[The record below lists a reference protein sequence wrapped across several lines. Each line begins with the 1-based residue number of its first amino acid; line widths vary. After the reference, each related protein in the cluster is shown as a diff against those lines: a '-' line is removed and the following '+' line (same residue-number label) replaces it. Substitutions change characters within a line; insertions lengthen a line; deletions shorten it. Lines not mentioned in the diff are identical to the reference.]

1 MKHVLKT
8 CVFLICFSSV
18 LSAQEKPSGK
28 VHGYFFGDYFYKQGG
43 DASEVSPSQ
52 YSKSEKDFQAFQFR
66 RLYLYYD
73 HTFSD
78 KFAAQFLLEGN
89 DKTLDPGGR
98 YGVFVKTA
106 YLEWKEIVP
115 MGSLWFGLIPTP
127 TWSLLSEKVW
137 NYRSIE
143 KTVVDFRGAG
153 SASDIGVG
161 LRGKFESK
169 GTVNYV
175 AMVGNGTGQKPE
187 NNKYKKYY
195 GSISV
200 KPVPEIV
207 LEGYVDYEPAAL
219 DKDKTTLKGFA
230 AYQTAAFTAGIEV
243 FQQTQSNAGAAGID
257 KIPFALAVFAWAPI
271 PGADNLNGFGR
282 FDIYDP
288 DTKTST
294 SGFKEN
300 FFALG
305 LDYMPLS
312 NIHIMPNIWVN
323 SFSAKGTGS
332 KDADV
337 VPRLTLFIVYK

>member
-1 MKHVLKT
+1 MKYA
-8 CVFLICFSSV
+8 
-18 LSAQEKPSGK
+18 LSIYASLVCLSIALVAQEKPSGR
-28 VHGYFFGDYFYKQGG
+28 VHGYFFGDYAYKLGG
-43 DASEVSPSQ
+43 DAIEISSSQ
-52 YSKSEKDFQAFQFR
+52 YSKTEKDFQAFQFR

-78 KFAAQFLLEGN
+78 KFTAQFLLEGN
-89 DKTLDPGGR
+89 DKALEPGGR
-98 YGVFVKTA
+98 YGLFIKTA
-106 YLEWKEIVP
+106 YLDWKEVVP

-143 KTVVDFRGAG
+143 KTVIDFRGLG

-161 LRGKFESK
+161 LRGKFDSK
-169 GTVNYV
+169 GTVSYV
-175 AMVGNGTGQKPE
+175 AMVGNGNGQKPE

-200 KPVPEIV
+200 KPLSEII

-230 AYQTAAFTAGIEV
+230 GYQTSVFTAGIEV
-243 FQQTQSNAGAAGID
+243 FQQTESRAGIAGAD
-257 KIPFALAVFAWAPI
+257 KSPFGFSLFAWAPV
-271 PGADNLNGFGR
+271 PGVENLNGFAR
-282 FDIYDP
+282 FDVYDP

-300 FFALG
+300 FFTLG

-323 SFSAKGTGS
+323 SFSAKGTES

-337 VPRLTLFIVYK
+337 VARVTAFVVYK